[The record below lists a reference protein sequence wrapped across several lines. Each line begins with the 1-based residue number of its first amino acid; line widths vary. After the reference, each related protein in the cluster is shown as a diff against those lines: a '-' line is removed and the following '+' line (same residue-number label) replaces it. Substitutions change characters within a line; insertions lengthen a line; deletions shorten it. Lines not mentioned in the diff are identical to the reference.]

1 MGSKNPVTN
10 ARAKVK
16 AAIKDLTFEQRMC
29 VLVDVLNA
37 IGLHSLAGIM
47 GEMFAETKREHYKD
61 F

>member
-1 MGSKNPVTN
+1 MASKNPEVV
-10 ARAKVK
+10 ARSKVK
-16 AAIKDLTFEQRMC
+16 AAIKDLTFEQRMR

-47 GEMFAETKREHYKD
+47 GQMFAETKREHYKD